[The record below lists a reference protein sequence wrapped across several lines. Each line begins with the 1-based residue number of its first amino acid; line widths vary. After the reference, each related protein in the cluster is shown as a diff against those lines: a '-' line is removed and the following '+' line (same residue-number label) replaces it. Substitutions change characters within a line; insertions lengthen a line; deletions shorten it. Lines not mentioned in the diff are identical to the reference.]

1 MKIGIVS
8 NSDLFIPLAGALAAQ
23 QQQVC
28 LFYSPSPDSYI
39 NQKVAQYQRLTS
51 MEMVEEASDS
61 NNLYDWI
68 STSKLD
74 VCFII
79 GYKRLIDTSKFKN
92 LATQFFNIHFGPLPA
107 YKGPTPIFWQ
117 LKHGEKKLGLAIH
130 KLTSKYDEGP
140 VVWRKSI
147 DSQKHYSYKYV
158 EQLFSTIC
166 VEGVFFILNM
176 LYQRIPILELAS
188 TGACSHHAKPSM
200 KDVQIRW
207 EEMDATEICNLV
219 QACNPWNKGALTFYN
234 GQEVKLMDA
243 QIASKIEKGTYPG
256 QIVSLDGKLTISC
269 SNCECIETSMIFFAD
284 SYIPANNLKYFGI
297 KKEASFSSL
306 IQETFVKQV
315 L

>member
-23 QQQVC
+23 QQQVY

-39 NQKVAQYQRLTS
+39 NQKVSQYQRLTS
-51 MEMVEEASDS
+51 MVVTEETSDN
-61 NNLYDWI
+61 NNLYNWI

-92 LATQFFNIHFGPLPA
+92 LVTQFFNIHFGPLPA

-147 DSQKHYSYKYV
+147 DNQEHYSYKHV
-158 EQLFSTIC
+158 ELLFSNMC
-166 VEGVFFILNM
+166 VEGVFFILSM
-176 LYQRIPILELAS
+176 LLQRIPILELANTERPS
-188 TGACSHHAKPSM
+188 YHVKPSM
-200 KDVQIRW
+200 KDVLIRW
-207 EEMDATEICNLV
+207 EEMDALEICQLV

-234 GQEVKLMDA
+234 RQEVKLMDA
-243 QIASKIEKGTYPG
+243 QPSQKVEEAVAPG
-256 QIVSLDGKLTISC
+256 EIVTLEDKLTIAC
-269 SNCECIETSMIFFAD
+269 ANCESVEVSMICFAD
-284 SYIPANNLKYFGI
+284 SYISARGLKHFGF
-297 KKEASFSSL
+297 KKESSFSSL
-306 IQETFVKQV
+306 LNECLVTQ
-315 L
+315 